1 MDLIERRALV
11 CGSSQ
16 GIGKACAMELAARGA
31 SVTLVARSEEALQQT
46 LGELP
51 TPSDQLHAMIC
62 VDFADP
68 RTLRDLVATEVRV
81 AGAQHILINNT
92 GGPPAGPI
100 LDADPA
106 AFVTAL
112 EHHVVCNQILA
123 QLLVPGMR
131 QDRYGRIVNI
141 ISTSVREPIENLGV
155 SNTIRGAVAS
165 WAKTLSRE
173 LAPYGITVNNV
184 LPGFTDT
191 ARLTALI
198 ANRAQREGRN
208 STDVA
213 EAMRRQVPAGRF
225 ARPEEIAS
233 VVGFLCSP
241 AASYVNGV
249 SLPVDGGRLHSI

>member
-16 GIGKACAMELAARGA
+16 GIGKACALELAARGA
-31 SVTLVARSEEALQQT
+31 AVTLVARNEDALQQA

-62 VDFADP
+62 ADFSDP
-68 RTLRDLVATEVRV
+68 EALRDLVATELHV
-81 AGAQHILINNT
+81 AGTQHILINNT
-92 GGPPAGPI
+92 GGPPAGPV
-100 LDADPA
+100 LDAEPA
-106 AFVTAL
+106 AFVAAL
-112 EHHVVCNQILA
+112 QNHVVCNQILA
-123 QLLVPGMR
+123 QTLVPGMR
-131 QDRYGRIVNI
+131 EARFGRIVNI

-173 LAPYGITVNNV
+173 VASFGITVNNI
-184 LPGFTDT
+184 LPGFTET
-191 ARLTALI
+191 GRLATLI
-198 ANRAQREGRN
+198 ANRAQREGR
-208 STDVA
+208 TAADVA

-225 ARPEEIAS
+225 ARPEEIAA

-241 AASYVNGV
+241 AASYVTGV